1 MNAPEMNRLGFI
13 GGSDVAAILGVS
25 PWKSPHEL
33 WLQKTGRAAREEIT
47 PQQQKRF
54 DRGHRLEPVVLDM
67 LLDRLRDE
75 GLEVE
80 LLRTNERYIDV
91 EHQFMAC
98 EIDFE
103 LRVTGDIEIAGEM
116 VHLDGEHIN
125 GDCKTVHPFAA
136 KKWGEESTDEVP
148 IEYAAQFMHGLGI
161 TGRDRCI
168 VATLIGMDDL
178 LIYWV
183 QRDQETIDGIRA
195 RIVQYWNE
203 CVIADV
209 APDPIDFDDAKAIY
223 AKAAGTKIEATSEIR
238 DAVFT
243 LSEVKQKLKSFEASE
258 EELSFRIA
266 DFMRP
271 HSILTFGGNE
281 IATWKN
287 QDHTSLDQK
296 LLAEELPDVTAQ
308 YKRTKEIRVLRLK
321 KLKTA

>member
-1 MNAPEMNRLGFI
+1 MNAPEMNRMGFV

-25 PWKSPHEL
+25 PWKTPHEL
-33 WLQKTGRAAREEIT
+33 WLQKTGRAAREEVT

-54 DRGHRLEPVVLDM
+54 DRGHRLEPVVLGM
-67 LLDRLRDE
+67 LVDRLRDE
-75 GLEVE
+75 GLDVEVVA
-80 LLRTNERYIDV
+80 TNEHYTDA
-91 EHQFMAC
+91 EHAFMKC

-103 LRVTGDIEIAGEM
+103 LVISGDIEIAGEM
-116 VHLDGEHIN
+116 VHLAGEHIN
-125 GDCKTVHPFAA
+125 GDCKTVHPFAS

-183 QRDQETIDGIRA
+183 QRDQETIDGIRKRVA
-195 RIVQYWNE
+195 QYWAE
-203 CVIADV
+203 CVLADV
-209 APDPIDFDDAKAIY
+209 PPDPIDFDDARAIY
-223 AKAAGTKIEATSEIR
+223 AKAAGTRIEATSEIR

-243 LSEVKQKLKSFEASE
+243 LVEVKQKLASLKTSE

-287 QDHTSLDQK
+287 QNDTRVDQN
-296 LLAEELPDVTAQ
+296 LLKEDAPEVYAQ
-308 YKRTKEIRVLRLK
+308 YSRTKEIRVLRIK
-321 KLKTA
+321 KPRHA

>member
-25 PWKSPHEL
+25 PWKTPHEL
-33 WLQKTGRAAREEIT
+33 WLQKTGRAAREEVT

-67 LLDRLRDE
+67 LLDRLRDD
-75 GLEVE
+75 GHEVE
-80 LLRTNERYIDV
+80 LLRTNERYIDS
-91 EHQFMAC
+91 EHPFMAC

-103 LRVTGDIEIAGEM
+103 LM
-116 VHLDGEHIN
+116 LDGEHVN
-125 GDCKTVHPFAA
+125 GDCKTVHPFAS
-136 KKWGEESTDEVP
+136 KKWGEEGTDEVP

-178 LIYWV
+178 LIYEV
-183 QRDQETIDGIRA
+183 QRDQETIDGIRGRVA
-195 RIVQYWNE
+195 QYWNE
-203 CVIADV
+203 CVVADV
-209 APDPIDFDDAKAIY
+209 PPDPIDFDDAKAIY
-223 AKAAGTKIEATSEIR
+223 AKADGTKVEATSEIR

-243 LSEVKQKLKSFEASE
+243 LAQVKQKLKSFEESE
-258 EELSFRIA
+258 KELSFRIA

-296 LLAEELPDVTAQ
+296 LLAEELPEVTAQ

-321 KLKTA
+321 VKTQ

>member
-1 MNAPEMNRLGFI
+1 LNAPEMNRMGFV

-25 PWKSPHEL
+25 PFKTPHEL
-33 WLQKTGRAAREEIT
+33 WLQKTGRAPREEIT
-47 PQQQKRF
+47 PAQQKRF

-80 LLRTNERYIDV
+80 LLHTNEHYTDA
-91 EHQFMAC
+91 EHPFMKC

-103 LRVTGDIEIAGEM
+103 LRITGEIEIAGVM
-116 VHLDGEHIN
+116 VQFDGEHIN

-148 IEYAAQFMHGLGI
+148 IEYAAQFMQGLGI
-161 TGRDRCI
+161 TGRDLCI
-168 VATLIGMDDL
+168 CASLIGMDDL

-183 QRDQETIDGIRA
+183 RRDEETIQGIRA
-195 RIVQYWNE
+195 RVAQYWHE
-203 CVIADV
+203 CVLADV
-209 APDPIDFDDAKAIY
+209 PPDPIDFDDAKAIY

-243 LSEVKQKLKSFEASE
+243 LVEVKQKLKTFKASE

-271 HSILTFGGNE
+271 HSILTFGGSE

-287 QDHTSLDQK
+287 QDHTTLDQK
-296 LLAEELPDVTAQ
+296 LMAEELPEVAAK
-308 YKRTKEIRVLRLK
+308 YKRVKEIRVLRIKAK
-321 KLKTA
+321 K

>member
-25 PWKSPHEL
+25 PWKTPHEL

-67 LLDRLRDE
+67 LLDRLRDD
-75 GLEVE
+75 GHEVE
-80 LLRTNERYIDV
+80 LLRTNERYIDT
-91 EHQFMAC
+91 EHPFMAC

-103 LRVTGDIEIAGEM
+103 LM
-116 VHLDGEHIN
+116 LDGEHVN

-136 KKWGEESTDEVP
+136 KKWGEEGTDEVP

-178 LIYWV
+178 LIYEV
-183 QRDQETIDGIRA
+183 QRDQETIDGIRTRVA
-195 RIVQYWNE
+195 QYWNE

-209 APDPIDFDDAKAIY
+209 PPDPIDFDDAKAIY
-223 AKAAGTKIEATSEIR
+223 AKADGTKVEATSEIR

-243 LSEVKQKLKSFEASE
+243 LAQVKQKLKSFEESE
-258 EELSFRIA
+258 KELSFRIA

-296 LLAEELPDVTAQ
+296 LLAEEMPEVTAQ

-321 KLKTA
+321 VKIQ

>member
-1 MNAPEMNRLGFI
+1 MNAPEMNRMGFV

-25 PWKSPHEL
+25 PWKTPHEL

-67 LLDRLRDE
+67 LLDRLRDD
-75 GLEVE
+75 GHEVE
-80 LLRTNERYIDV
+80 LLRTNERYVDV
-91 EHQFMAC
+91 EHPFMAC

-103 LRVTGDIEIAGEM
+103 LM
-116 VHLDGEHIN
+116 LDGEHVN
-125 GDCKTVHPFAA
+125 GDCKTVHPFAS
-136 KKWGEESTDEVP
+136 KKWGEEGTDEVP

-178 LIYWV
+178 LIYEV

-195 RIVQYWNE
+195 RVAQYWNE
-203 CVIADV
+203 CVVADV

-223 AKAAGTKIEATSEIR
+223 AKADGTKVEASSEIR
-238 DAVFT
+238 DAVFK
-243 LSEVKQKLKSFEASE
+243 LAEVKQKLKSFEESE
-258 EELSFRIA
+258 KELSFRIA

-296 LLAEELPDVTAQ
+296 LLAEELPEVTAQ

-321 KLKTA
+321 VKNQ

>member
-33 WLQKTGRAAREEIT
+33 WLQKTGRAAREVIT
-47 PQQQKRF
+47 PEQQKRF

-75 GLEVE
+75 GREVE
-80 LLRTNERYIDV
+80 LLRTNERYIDA
-91 EHQFMAC
+91 EHPFMAC

-103 LRVTGDIEIAGEM
+103 LM
-116 VHLDGEHIN
+116 LDGEHVN

-136 KKWGEESTDEVP
+136 KKWGEEGTDEVP

-178 LIYWV
+178 LIYEV
-183 QRDQETIDGIRA
+183 QRDQETIDGIRGRVA
-195 RIVQYWNE
+195 QYWNE
-203 CVIADV
+203 CVVADV
-209 APDPIDFDDAKAIY
+209 PPDPIDFDDAKAIY
-223 AKAAGTKIEATSEIR
+223 AKAAGTKIEATSEVR
-238 DAVFT
+238 DAVFN
-243 LSEVKQKLKSFEASE
+243 LAEIKAKLRSFEEAE
-258 EELSFRIA
+258 KELSFRIA

-271 HSILTFGGNE
+271 HSILTFGGHE

-296 LLAEELPDVTAQ
+296 LMAEELPEVTAK

-321 KLKTA
+321 VKNK

>member
-33 WLQKTGRAAREEIT
+33 WLQKTGRAPREEVT
-47 PQQQKRF
+47 PEQQKRF
-54 DRGHRLEPVVLDM
+54 DRGHRLEPVVLEM

-75 GLEVE
+75 GREVE
-80 LLRTNERYIDV
+80 LLRTNERYIDA
-91 EHQFMAC
+91 EYPFMAC

-103 LRVTGDIEIAGEM
+103 LM
-116 VHLDGEHIN
+116 LDGEHVN

-136 KKWGEESTDEVP
+136 KKWGEEGTDEVP

-178 LIYWV
+178 LIYEV
-183 QRDQETIDGIRA
+183 QRDQETIDGIRGRVA
-195 RIVQYWNE
+195 QYWNE

-209 APDPIDFDDAKAIY
+209 PPDPIDFDDAKAIY
-223 AKAAGTKIEATSEIR
+223 AKAAGTKIEATSEVR
-238 DAVFT
+238 DAVFN
-243 LSEVKQKLKSFEASE
+243 LAEIKAKLKSFEE
-258 EELSFRIA
+258 TEKELSFRIA

-271 HSILTFGGNE
+271 HSILTFGGHE

-296 LLAEELPDVTAQ
+296 LMAEELPDVTAR

-321 KLKTA
+321 VKNK

>member
-25 PWKSPHEL
+25 PWKTPHEL
-33 WLQKTGRAAREEIT
+33 WLQKTGRAAREEVT
-47 PQQQKRF
+47 PEQQKRF
-54 DRGHRLEPVVLDM
+54 DRGHRLEPVVLEM
-67 LLDRLRDE
+67 LLDRLRDD
-75 GLEVE
+75 GHEVE
-80 LLRTNERYIDV
+80 LLRTNERYADS
-91 EHQFMAC
+91 EHPFMAC

-103 LRVTGDIEIAGEM
+103 LM
-116 VHLDGEHIN
+116 LDGEHVN

-136 KKWGEESTDEVP
+136 KKWGEEGTDEVP

-178 LIYWV
+178 LIYEV

-195 RIVQYWNE
+195 RVVQYWNE

-223 AKAAGTKIEATSEIR
+223 AKADGTKVEATSEIR

-243 LSEVKQKLKSFEASE
+243 LAEVKQKLKSFEESE
-258 EELSFRIA
+258 KELSFRIA
-266 DFMRP
+266 EFMRP

-296 LLAEELPDVTAQ
+296 LLAEELPEVTAQ

-321 KLKTA
+321 VKNK